1 MCFVESALFRALLT
15 MRPRRPPFSPSN
27 IRVACHD
34 LCSRHSSLATRHFP
48 NSFRMTSFTD
58 AHPLT
63 PLESHRSKKGGG
75 ERVRRVPYLGTPHRA
90 SEKDANPE
98 GASRP
103 RDLSSRTYTAC
114 RPRFN
119 TPRYLSTPHPAQ
131 PRAGILSFTSHKSP
145 VTNHQSRH
153 MLPVFNHF
161 RTLFRNGAL
170 PNPLSSITCSLFPI
184 QRRGIPS
191 SFRAF
196 NFQLSTVNL
205 LHLLATRLPRASRG
219 HSPLFISIFPC
230 FLTSLLSC
238 SLTSLLRCFPSEI
251 AWVRRE
257 GCRRWR
263 RVRGNGSAGARGL
276 SLCGSSGC

>member
-103 RDLSSRTYTAC
+103 RNLSC
-114 RPRFN
+114 RGK
-119 TPRYLSTPHPAQ
+119 
-131 PRAGILSFTSHKSP
+131 PRAEILSFTSHKSP